1 MTEQKRAPR
10 IFLEISGGVLQNIVV
25 DGEAEIVIID
35 YDNTYEDSD
44 FTADSVEEM
53 LEATIHT
60 GTAEE
65 FEEQIA
71 TARAALEEIA
81 SKNAENFRS

>member
-1 MTEQKRAPR
+1 MAEERKTR
-10 IFLEISGGVLQNIVV
+10 IYLEISGGNLQNIVV
-25 DGEAEIVIID
+25 DGEAEIVVVD

-53 LEATIHT
+53 LEPTVHT

-65 FEEQIA
+65 YEEQIA
-71 TARAALEEIA
+71 TARTALEEVA
-81 SKNAENFRS
+81 SKNAETFRR